1 LNCIPRSAR
10 HSGRNENK
18 KVVTD
23 RSYYSN
29 IYIYKFGWDIIIKQ
43 VGLVIHARTQLG
55 SLLFFHFILIR
66 SPKVAQFPVWLQKNT
81 INKMEKTSYDYT
93 ISLRE
98 YSCNIQEHA
107 NEVFC
112 SFWQRFFDFPSFR
125 RKHSR
130 RTRPPIEY
138 YCFRFVRYRVS
149 NAEWPDFI
157 KSHVAIL
164 FARWRNGPVKNRKRV
179 CVATSRL
186 LSADEP
192 FVELWWRER
201 KGPDD
206 ESGRDKKQTAV
217 IDSNILLYI
226 GIIII
231 YFSSDIFYTS
241 HYSLLLLVEI
251 DFKTDFAHW
260 YHVHQKTP
268 KKSIVISNSTF
279 SYLYLI
285 QFT

>member
-1 LNCIPRSAR
+1 MYYLRNSFELYSAVRQGTAGETKTKKWSLTGLIIP
-10 HSGRNENK
+10 
-18 KVVTD
+18 
-23 RSYYSN
+23 

-43 VGLVIHARTQLG
+43 VGLVMHALTQLG
-55 SLLFFHFILIR
+55 SLLFFHFILIL

-81 INKMEKTSYDYT
+81 INKMEKTFTT
-93 ISLRE
+93 IQYQ
-98 YSCNIQEHA
+98 YSNIQKHA

-112 SFWQRFFDFPSFR
+112 SFWQRFFDFPSLR

-164 FARWRNGPVKNRKRV
+164 FARRRNGSVKNRKRV

-186 LSADEP
+186 LSVDEP
-192 FVELWWRER
+192 FAELWWRER

-206 ESGRDKKQTAV
+206 EPGRDKKQTAV

-231 YFSSDIFYTS
+231 YCSSDIFYTS
-241 HYSLLLLVEI
+241 SACYW
-251 DFKTDFAHW
+251 F
-260 YHVHQKTP
+260 
-268 KKSIVISNSTF
+268 
-279 SYLYLI
+279 
-285 QFT
+285 